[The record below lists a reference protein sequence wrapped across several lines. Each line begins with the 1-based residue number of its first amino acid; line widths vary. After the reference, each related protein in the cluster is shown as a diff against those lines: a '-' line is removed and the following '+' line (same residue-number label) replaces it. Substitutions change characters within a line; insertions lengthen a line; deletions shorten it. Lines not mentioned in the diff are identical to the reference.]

1 MELYHHLG
9 GMFTKIMMT
18 ESSAWARI
26 TAYMAETKLN
36 TALEADVHQNMATEA
51 KVESDGISMPQA
63 QRLNCIYDEEPL
75 GFERDPLNETP
86 KMQAQDPLEEI
97 DIGDGS
103 AKRPTYISTNI
114 SPDLKGKLVLLL
126 KEFSDC
132 FAWDYNEM
140 PGLSRE
146 MVELKLPIKAGKK
159 PMKQLPRR
167 FAPNIMSKIKEEIER
182 LLKSKF
188 IRAAR
193 YVEWLANIVPVIKKN
208 GTLRVCIDFRDLNNA
223 TPKDEYVMPVAEM
236 LIDSAAGFE
245 FFSMLDGY
253 SGYNQIFIA
262 EEDVTKTAF
271 RCPGALGT
279 YE

>member
-9 GMFTKIMMT
+9 GMFMKVTMA

-36 TALEADVHQNMATEA
+36 TTLEADVHQNMATEA

-63 QRLNCIYDEEPL
+63 QRLDCIYDEEPL
-75 GFERDPLNETP
+75 GFEKDPLNETP

-97 DIGDGS
+97 DIGNGS
-103 AKRPTYISTNI
+103 VKRPTYISANI
-114 SPDLKGKLVLLL
+114 SLDLKGKLVLLL

-159 PMKQLPRR
+159 PVKQLPRR
-167 FAPNIMSKIKEEIER
+167 FAPEIMSKIKEEIER

-193 YVEWLANIVPVIKKN
+193 NQKTNSVVREESSEFWKLVK
-208 GTLRVCIDFRDLNNA
+208 
-223 TPKDEYVMPVAEM
+223 
-236 LIDSAAGFE
+236 SASLF
-245 FFSMLDGY
+245 LCY
-253 SGYNQIFIA
+253 Y
-262 EEDVTKTAF
+262 
-271 RCPGALGT
+271 L
-279 YE
+279 

>member
-63 QRLNCIYDEEPL
+63 QRLDCIYDEEPL

-103 AKRPTYISTNI
+103 AKRLTYISANI

-132 FAWDYNEM
+132 FA
-140 PGLSRE
+140 
-146 MVELKLPIKAGKK
+146 
-159 PMKQLPRR
+159 
-167 FAPNIMSKIKEEIER
+167 
-182 LLKSKF
+182 
-188 IRAAR
+188 
-193 YVEWLANIVPVIKKN
+193 
-208 GTLRVCIDFRDLNNA
+208 
-223 TPKDEYVMPVAEM
+223 
-236 LIDSAAGFE
+236 
-245 FFSMLDGY
+245 
-253 SGYNQIFIA
+253 
-262 EEDVTKTAF
+262 
-271 RCPGALGT
+271 
-279 YE
+279 